1 MRKLCRAIFCFLF
14 VICTVI
20 DSVAQKSLHKLVNLV
35 ADQRPLYEIIDMLKA
50 QAGISFF
57 YSLNAV
63 GANRK
68 VSCQLRN
75 VPLNSALDALFLP
88 LQIRYKFVD
97 DQVIL
102 YSIVKKTALQGDFS
116 ESLRS
121 DSMAG
126 SGDVRPTNRNLA
138 AIRGRVLTVQGI
150 PLEGANVLVKG
161 TSTGTVT
168 DADGTFLLEVGV
180 SNGQVEASYTSY
192 QSTVQSFSGPGALPD
207 IQLQPVNLDMG
218 EVVVIGYG
226 TQLRR
231 FITGASSTIRSRDI
245 SDAPVTTVDAA
256 LQGRAPGVL
265 VSQQGGTPGAPVRI
279 QVRGTSSISSGTEP
293 LYIVDGV
300 YIFQELT
307 GIGDGMTANAVNPLI
322 TINPDDVASI
332 EILKDAA
339 ATAIY
344 GARGG
349 NGVIIITTKQGRK
362 GQGNFSV
369 TLNRGSTSPIKLMD
383 NASGSEWLAVVDQAR
398 SNSAGFGIAP
408 GQELFN
414 PLLLVSNTLP
424 TPSGVSGPQ
433 FEPNNDFTR
442 EIAERTNTN
451 WRDKLLKDGHITDYK
466 MSLENGFDQGSFY
479 LSGQYWDESGI
490 LTNQH
495 LQRFSFRSNLDFSP
509 SPKWQLAAR
518 FSPTF
523 VRNRFAQVGIGNNG
537 AMLGRGNDGATGGW
551 AQVYREA
558 LPIMPVYNTDGT
570 YFDPL
575 RGRNVVAG
583 ADPSNFTSRQQQQR
597 FMGSAFLEFKPLPE
611 LSFRVEAGADFINAQ
626 NRFWVSDIIRYNR
639 LGSEAGTIQ
648 TNLSATSYTTF
659 KKNWGRL
666 HDLSITSGG
675 EYQQSGSRRYSL
687 SMEGLQGSQQ
697 EIGEISDGDQV
708 IQAVSGIMPDQL
720 FSSFF
725 LRSQYSYNGRLLASF
740 SIRRDG
746 SSVFAPGNRFGNFPS
761 LSAGWVIS
769 DEKWF
774 NRSNLARTI
783 SHLKLRSSYGLTGN
797 ASIPAF
803 MYLSNF
809 VNWPVYGQSP
819 ALALSVLA
827 NGKIRWEKNRQFDL
841 AVEAGFWNDRLH
853 VSMEG
858 FLRVSEDMLLN
869 VPVAPTVGIGA
880 GSQSVITNV
889 GNLRNSGIEWDL
901 RGVLL
906 ESHKRKDRL
915 RWTANLNI
923 TLIRDK
929 VLRMTDHFTNLPVGD
944 FPVANGIQQG
954 VGITQ
959 LGGRLGTYYLAEY
972 AGLDQQGYETIYEVD
987 MNVLRATGRTVRTGR
1002 VIRATSTNVSNN
1014 LMVHYG
1020 KTGLPTW
1027 YGGLTQS
1034 LQWKG
1039 FELRMHFTFQGG
1051 NFIYDGQAEAI
1062 SYVRGGGNVLIPGL
1076 LENSWRPDKQDA
1088 SLPRLTWGMR
1098 DNTLDANGFPAP
1110 QTLSSRTTRFLYPG
1124 DFLRMK
1130 TLSLSYLI
1138 AGKWIRNLGMKSA
1151 RLSLSGQNLFTI
1163 SRYPGADPEILVLG
1177 QGTQGRNLTQGFL
1190 SSQPVPQVRTLM
1202 AGLQLVL

>member
-1 MRKLCRAIFCFLF
+1 
-14 VICTVI
+14 
-20 DSVAQKSLHKLVNLV
+20 VAQKSLRKLVNLV
-35 ADQRPLYEIIDMLKA
+35 ADQRPLYEVIDMLQA
-50 QAGISFF
+50 QAGVSFF
-57 YSLNAV
+57 YSLNAI

-75 VPLNSALDALFLP
+75 VPLNSAMDAIFLP
-88 LQIRYKFVD
+88 LRIQYKFFD

-102 YSIVKKTALQGDFS
+102 YSIVKKTPLPGG
-116 ESLRS
+116 
-121 DSMAG
+121 G
-126 SGDVRPTNRNLA
+126 SGMLGLDSTERAGDGRMVSRNLTS
-138 AIRGRVLTVQGI
+138 IRGRVLTVQGTA
-150 PLEGANVLVKG
+150 LEGANVLIRG

-168 DADGTFLLEVGV
+168 DADGSYMLESAGTT
-180 SNGQVEASYTSY
+180 GQLVVSYTSY
-192 QSTVQSFSGPGALPD
+192 QSAVIYFSGPGTLPD
-207 IQLQPVNLDMG
+207 ILLQPVSMEMG

-231 FITGASSTIRSRDI
+231 SMTVATSTIRSKDI

-279 QVRGTSSISSGTEP
+279 QVRGTGSISSGTEP
-293 LYIVDGV
+293 LYIVDGI

-307 GIGDGMTANAVNPLI
+307 GLGDGMTANAVNPLT

-344 GARGG
+344 GARGA
-349 NGVIIITTKQGRK
+349 NGVIIITTKKGRK

-369 TLNRGSTSPIKLMD
+369 TFNRGGVSPMKLID
-383 NASGSEWLAVVDQAR
+383 NASGQEWLAVVDQAR
-398 SNSAGFGIAP
+398 TNSAGFGIAP

-433 FEPNNDFTR
+433 FEPNGDFTR
-442 EIAERTNTN
+442 ELAERTNTN
-451 WRDKLLKDGHITDYK
+451 WREKLLQTGHITDLR
-466 MSLENGFDQGSFY
+466 MSLSNGFDQGSFY
-479 LSGQYWDESGI
+479 LSGQYWDELGI
-490 LTNQH
+490 LTNQR

-509 SPKWQLAAR
+509 SPKWQLGAR
-518 FSPTF
+518 LTPT
-523 VRNRFAQVGIGNNG
+523 VIRNRFAQVGTGNNG
-537 AMLGRGNDGATGGW
+537 TMLGRGNDGATGGW

-558 LPIMPVYNTDGT
+558 LPIMPIYNMDGT

-575 RGRNVVAG
+575 RGRNVAAG
-583 ADPSNFTSRQQQQR
+583 ADPSNFSSRQQQQR
-597 FMGSAFLEFKPLPE
+597 FIGNLFAEYKPLSV
-611 LSFRVEAGADFINAQ
+611 LSFRIEAGADFINAQ
-626 NRFWVSDIIRYNR
+626 NRFWVSDVIRYNR
-639 LGSEAGTIQ
+639 MGTDAGILQ
-648 TNLSATSYTTF
+648 TNLSTTSYGTF
-659 KKNWGRL
+659 KKNWGGR
-666 HDLSITSGG
+666 HDLSITSGV
-675 EYQQSGSRRYSL
+675 EYQRSGSRRYAM
-687 SMEGLQGSQQ
+687 SMEGLQGGQQ
-697 EIGEISDGDQV
+697 EIGEISDGSQV
-708 IQAVSGIMPDQL
+708 ILANSGIMPDHL

-725 LRSQYSYNGRLLASF
+725 LRSQYAFDRRLLASF

-746 SSVFAPGNRFGNFPS
+746 SSVFGPGNRYGNFPS
-761 LSAGWVIS
+761 LSAGWVVS

-774 NRSNLARTI
+774 NRSTLAGTL

-819 ALALSVLA
+819 ALALSALA
-827 NGKIRWEKNRQFDL
+827 NKNIRWEKNRQFDV
-841 AVEAGFWNDRLH
+841 AIEAGFWNDRLH
-853 VSMEG
+853 ASVEG
-858 FLRVSEDMLLN
+858 FVRVSQDMLLN

-880 GSQSVITNV
+880 GSQSVIANV
-889 GNLRNSGIEWDL
+889 GNLRNLGIEWEL

-906 ESHKRKDRL
+906 ENNKKRDRL
-915 RWTANLNI
+915 RWTANLNV
-923 TLIRDK
+923 TLIRDH
-929 VLRMTDHFTNLPVGD
+929 VLRLTDHFTNLPVGD

-972 AGLDQQGYETIYEVD
+972 AGLDQEGFETIYEVD

-1014 LMVHYG
+1014 RMVHHG

-1039 FELRMHFTFQGG
+1039 FELRLHFTFQGG
-1051 NFIYDGQAEAI
+1051 NYIYDGQEEVV
-1062 SYVRGGGNVLIPGL
+1062 SYVRNGGNVLLPGL
-1076 LENSWRPDKQDA
+1076 LENSWRPDKQNA
-1088 SLPRLTWGMR
+1088 TLPRLTWGMR
-1098 DNTLDANGFPAP
+1098 DNTVDANGLPAP

-1124 DFLRMK
+1124 DFLRIK
-1130 TLSLSYLI
+1130 TLSLSYQI
-1138 AGKWIRNLGMKSA
+1138 VGKWVRNLGLKSA
-1151 RLSLSGQNLFTI
+1151 RLSLSGQNLFTLT
-1163 SRYPGADPEILVLG
+1163 RYPGPDPEILVTG
-1177 QGTQGRNLTQGFL
+1177 PGTQVRNLTQGFL
-1190 SSQPVPQVRTLM
+1190 GAQPVPHVRTLM
-1202 AGLQLVL
+1202 AGIQLVL